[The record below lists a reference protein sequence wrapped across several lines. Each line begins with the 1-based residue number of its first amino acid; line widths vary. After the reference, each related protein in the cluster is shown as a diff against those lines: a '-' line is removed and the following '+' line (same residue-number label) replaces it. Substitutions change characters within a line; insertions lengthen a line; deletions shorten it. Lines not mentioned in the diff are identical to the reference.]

1 MIATGVGG
9 RRDQIHFA
17 DIDGDGRA
25 EYLWV
30 HDDGSV
36 SAWQN
41 IANRKGGLL
50 AASPIWNPVGK
61 IAAGI
66 GKDGAGVRFADLNGD
81 GRAEYIWISDY
92 GPILAY
98 VNLKAKA
105 GTNPVKV
112 GWSPAGQIA
121 DFDLPNQR
129 ENVVFADLNGDGRA
143 EYIYISRADGS
154 YTEYLNQGGPDN
166 GLRSA
171 NVRWERQ
178 VASTF
183 SLLNTVPG
191 GGAGTNVQFAD
202 LDGDGRA
209 EYLNVDVATSAV
221 DAWVNGC

>member
-1 MIATGVGG
+1 M
-9 RRDQIHFA
+9 
-17 DIDGDGRA
+17 
-25 EYLWV
+25 
-30 HDDGSV
+30 
-36 SAWQN
+36 
-41 IANRKGGLL
+41 
-50 AASPIWNPVGK
+50 
-61 IAAGI
+61 
-66 GKDGAGVRFADLNGD
+66 
-81 GRAEYIWISDY
+81 
-92 GPILAY
+92 
-98 VNLKAKA
+98 NLKAKA

-178 VASTF
+178 VTPTI
-183 SLLNTVPG
+183 SLLDTVPEG
-191 GGAGTNVQFAD
+191 GTGTNVQFAD

-209 EYLNVDVATSAV
+209 EYLNVDVDTSAV